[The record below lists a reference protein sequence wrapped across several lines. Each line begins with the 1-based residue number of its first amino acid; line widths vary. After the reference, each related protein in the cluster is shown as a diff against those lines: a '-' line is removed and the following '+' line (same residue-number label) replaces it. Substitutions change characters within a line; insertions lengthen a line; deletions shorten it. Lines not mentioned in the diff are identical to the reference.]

1 MTNTETRRAGI
12 TFALA
17 VFSASAIVTAPL
29 QAQQTTPD
37 LPFEVIVPAATEDRA
52 AAYEVAAARA
62 AWLEAFAS
70 QDLDR
75 MMSFYVDDIYSYD
88 LMAAPTEAGLAMAF
102 DGEAIWRQNWITF
115 FGMFAEDLVITIEDL
130 TVYQKGDLATVYGLT
145 RLEGTIEGGP
155 YVDMWVRETNL
166 LQRVGDRWL
175 VVHDHVSVPFD
186 FATGQ
191 ALTSLGPVSN

>member
-1 MTNTETRRAGI
+1 MTKPQTRHTLAQLGA
-12 TFALA
+12 TLLAASVFAA
-17 VFSASAIVTAPL
+17 TPL
-29 QAQQTTPD
+29 QAQEAEAD
-37 LPFEVIVPAATEDRA
+37 LPFEVIVADATEDRTA
-52 AAYEVAAARA
+52 AFEVAAVRA
-62 AWLEAFAS
+62 AWLEAFAA

-75 MMSFYVDDIYSYD
+75 MMSFYVEDIYTYD

-102 DGEAIWRQNWITF
+102 DGAQTWRQNWVTF
-115 FGMFAEDLVITIEDL
+115 FAMFADDLVISIEDL

-166 LQRVGDRWL
+166 LQRIDGRWL

-186 FATGQ
+186 FATGK
-191 ALTSLGPVSN
+191 ALTDLGPVGN

>member
-1 MTNTETRRAGI
+1 MTKPENCRSHAKLGL
-12 TFALA
+12 ALLA
-17 VFSASAIVTAPL
+17 ASVFTASSL
-29 QAQQTTPD
+29 QAQEATPD
-37 LPFEVIVPAATEDRA
+37 LPFDVIVSDATEDRA

-75 MMSFYVDDIYSYD
+75 MMSFYVDDIYTYD
-88 LMAAPTEAGLAMAF
+88 LMAAPTDDGLAMAF
-102 DGEAIWRQNWITF
+102 DGGAIWRQNWIKF
-115 FGMFAEDLVITIEDL
+115 FGMFADDLVITIDDL
-130 TVYQKGDLATVYGLT
+130 TVYQQGDLATVYGLT

-166 LQRVGDRWL
+166 LRRVEDRWL

-191 ALTSLGPVSN
+191 ALTNLGPTGN

>member
-1 MTNTETRRAGI
+1 MTKPQTRRALAQVGAAI
-12 TFALA
+12 LATSVFAA
-17 VFSASAIVTAPL
+17 APL
-29 QAQQTTPD
+29 QAQMAATD
-37 LPFEVIVPAATEDRA
+37 LPFAVIVPDATEDRA
-52 AAYEVAAARA
+52 AAFEIAAARA

-70 QDLDR
+70 QDLEQMR
-75 MMSFYVDDIYSYD
+75 SFYVEDIYSYD

-102 DGEAIWRQNWITF
+102 DGEQIWRQNWVTF
-115 FGMFAEDLVITIEDL
+115 FAMFADDLVISIGDL
-130 TVYQKGDLATVYGLT
+130 TIYQKGDLATVYGLT

-166 LQRVGDRWL
+166 LQRIDGHWL

-191 ALTSLGPVSN
+191 ALTDLGPVGN